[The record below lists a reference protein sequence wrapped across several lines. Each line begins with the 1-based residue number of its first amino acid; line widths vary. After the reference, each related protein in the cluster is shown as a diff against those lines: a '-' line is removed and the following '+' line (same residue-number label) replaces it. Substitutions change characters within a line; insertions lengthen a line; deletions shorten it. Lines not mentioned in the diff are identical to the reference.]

1 MAASAPASAQR
12 ITLPAWTADA
22 AVLLLVAACLFWGL
36 GRPPIRDNNEALYAD
51 IALAMSHG
59 GSWLIPHLD
68 GVPYIEKPPLLYW
81 LMALC
86 FKAFGVGA
94 WQARLPDA
102 AAAWLCSLGCIV
114 LGRRLGAP
122 LGGRAAALIAGT
134 ALGWVQIARTILF
147 DPLMSMFWLGALALV
162 VLAEQRGSRALMR
175 LAMVPLA
182 LAVLTKG
189 PEALVLLGLV
199 GVVQVA
205 ASPPRQGPL
214 ALGRSPRGDMLRLFL
229 DPWAIVLFLGL
240 SLPWPLLAA
249 WHLPG
254 FAWFYGVNETINRF
268 LGTRIPPDF
277 HHGPPWYYVPRLLV
291 GTFQWTPMLLALAL
305 GTARMRASA
314 AGRSSAWARNAALTL
329 FVFFSAASDKGA
341 YYLLPL
347 VVLIAWWAGMRV
359 QQAHD
364 DGLLRRALPWT
375 ALGCA
380 AFGVAALALWLA
392 VQLLPALHS
401 RVLHS
406 GLPPEQFTLLRD
418 LIVAMF
424 TLSIV
429 AAALLRRGLL
439 EAGLMVFALLG
450 VALTLFTT
458 ELAVAKTPDTSQ
470 KHVARVLHTLFP
482 QGLLMYSWRSFED
495 EDASLMFY
503 GLRPLLVVDSASS
516 DLWFGCRHPTG
527 ASPCVAPSALR
538 RSIAERRP
546 LAVWVARERLGE
558 FLASGLGRGLHRLE
572 FRDSVVFFQREQGL
586 EGSRRAPIS
595 PGKPARRASGAPIQ
609 PPIDP

>member
-1 MAASAPASAQR
+1 MAGRAPASAQR
-12 ITLPAWTADA
+12 ITLPAWAADA

-102 AAAWLCSLGCIV
+102 AAAWLSSLGCIV

-199 GVVQVA
+199 GVVQVLV
-205 ASPPRQGPL
+205 SPPRQGPL